1 MSATPGPWLAHA
13 CRHGWYIASTSEPS
27 VVIDTADAEGRYGAI
42 AREADAKLIAAAPD
56 LYEALARLLTHLPP
70 AYMVNEGFESDGLYE
85 AALERARAALA
96 KVDA

>member
-1 MSATPGPWLAHA
+1 MSAHTPGPWLAHA

-56 LYEALARLLTHLPP
+56 LYEALRQIASDYSYHDEMARDHKQI
-70 AYMVNEGFESDGLYE
+70 
-85 AALERARAALA
+85 ARAALA
-96 KVDA
+96 KVDAC